1 MTPEEKAMYAWAIY
15 EYREHPQGLYHTC
28 FIDGFLQGYEEAEK
42 DITEAA
48 KVLVDSVE
56 KYVRQECS
64 RSTLLSMK
72 DKLKELLEK

>member
-1 MTPEEKAMYAWAIY
+1 MKKKYDKTYPLSVV
-15 EYREHPQGLYHTC
+15 QDL
-28 FIDGFLQGYEEAEK
+28 IDEMQEAEHIDALK
-42 DITEAA
+42 RAA
-48 KVLVDSVE
+48 LVLVDHVE

>member
-1 MTPEEKAMYAWAIY
+1 MTTDEIQEQ
-15 EYREHPQGLYHTC
+15 REVLLDRVQ
-28 FIDGFLQGYEEAEK
+28 

-48 KVLVDSVE
+48 LVLVDHVE

>member
-1 MTPEEKAMYAWAIY
+1 MTQEERDNIQKIY
-15 EYREHPQGLYHTC
+15 
-28 FIDGFLQGYEEAEK
+28 
-42 DITEAA
+42 EAA
-48 KVLVDSVE
+48 KVLVDHVE